1 MRKHRPAA
9 FIALLLAFCAV
20 LIPALAATTLSF
32 SAPLLE
38 AYIGDRVDLLPLL
51 SGAEDLPVVFSSS
64 DPSVVLTDENGS
76 AEIVGAGR
84 ARITATV
91 GAASAQ
97 LYIRAIAP
105 VPARR
110 ALLLSEQRY
119 DDGRTRTGAVNTVQG
134 MSDMLGA
141 LRYRTGRPFDV
152 TVQIDSTR
160 ESLAQAIES
169 TFASAKPEDLSL
181 FYISCHGEMIDGEP
195 QLLLHDGT
203 SVSVRALE
211 AMLRNIPGRVVVLID
226 CCQSGTFIGS
236 AASALYAESA
246 AAIFTDSPLLNGK
259 YLVMTSCGAEEDS
272 YRISDTGENT
282 EADMST
288 VFARALCEGLG
299 WDLDNDR
306 SVSLRADNDRD
317 GAVTFTELWLYTRRR
332 VYYHLSGTGV
342 SQTVM
347 AWPDIN
353 ESPLFTRQFS

>member
-1 MRKHRPAA
+1 MTEERTYETNSHLLMSRRSFLYGTAA
-9 FIALLLAFCAV
+9 AGATA
-20 LIPALAATTLSF
+20 ALAMGLTGCNAMAGNDEVAYLEVPESSLVTLDDF
-32 SAPLLE
+32 QELE
-38 AYIGDRVDLLPLL
+38 NPDGSIHLVDTFDLPYGTLVWVNDNEVAACLLPTSTGSPLTQVGLL
-51 SGAEDLPVVFSSS
+51 WFGSGSLDT
-64 DPSVVLTDENGS
+64 VLQRAVGTVDHFEIYDVRATSNG
-76 AEIVGAGR
+76 IVWTEANVLQGLWR
-84 ARITATV
+84 VYTAKIGGGT
-91 GAASAQ
+91 
-97 LYIRAIAP
+97 
-105 VPARR
+105 
-110 ALLLSEQRY
+110 
-119 DDGRTRTGAVNTVQG
+119 
-134 MSDMLGA
+134 
-141 LRYRTGRPFDV
+141 
-152 TVQIDSTR
+152 
-160 ESLAQAIES
+160 
-169 TFASAKPEDLSL
+169 
-181 FYISCHGEMIDGEP
+181 IDGEP

-226 CCQSGTFIGS
+226 CCQSGAFIGS